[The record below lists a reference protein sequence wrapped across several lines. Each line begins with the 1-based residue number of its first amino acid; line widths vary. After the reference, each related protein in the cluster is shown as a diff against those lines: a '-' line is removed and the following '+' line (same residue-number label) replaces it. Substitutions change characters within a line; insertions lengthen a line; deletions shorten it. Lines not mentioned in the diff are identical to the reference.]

1 MDDNHSLP
9 NQFKDLTP
17 FVSSWA
23 LATESE
29 RNKKRLSST
38 MEEIQAYYNTLL
50 PRIDGIIAYLNQ
62 FSLGKMPGE
71 AIRLL
76 YLALSFMEIS
86 PAVELFGQP
95 DEANVFEAARFRIIE
110 R

>member
-1 MDDNHSLP
+1 
-9 NQFKDLTP
+9 
-17 FVSSWA
+17 
-23 LATESE
+23 
-29 RNKKRLSST
+29 
-38 MEEIQAYYNTLL
+38 MEEIQAYYNTLV

-62 FSLGKMPGE
+62 FSLGKMPGEAIRLE